1 MMQSNRLSGKVAV
14 ITGGASGIGRECV
27 RRFVAEG
34 AKVYIADLDT
44 QGGESLVAELRQ
56 RGGEVEFLHT
66 DVSDQRAN
74 QKLVDEA
81 IHRFGKIDIC
91 VCSAGIGSPPDPIYQ
106 LGVDDF
112 DRVMAVNLRAPFML
126 GQLVARHM
134 LEHTIAGSII
144 NMSSVGGVLAV
155 PEASAYCISKAGLG
169 MLTKVMAVTLGSHNI
184 RVNAIG
190 PGTTETPMTAPGLAQ
205 AQVQDLIRQRTP
217 LGRTAKPQEM
227 AAIAAFLA
235 SDEAS
240 YITGQ
245 TIYADGGRLALNYTM
260 PVDVENTQI

>member
-1 MMQSNRLSGKVAV
+1 MALSQRLSGKVAV

-34 AKVYIADLDT
+34 AKVFMADLNT
-44 QGGESLVAELRQ
+44 HSGESLVEELRQ
-56 RGGEVEFLHT
+56 QGGELEFLYT
-66 DVSDQRAN
+66 DVSDQQAN
-74 QKLVDEA
+74 KKLVNEA
-81 IHRFGKIDIC
+81 TQRFGKIDIC
-91 VCSAGIGSPPDPIYQ
+91 VCSAGIGSPPDPIYD
-106 LGVDDF
+106 LEVGDF

-126 GQLVARHM
+126 GQLVARQM
-134 LEHTIAGSII
+134 LEQSIAGSII
-144 NMSSVGGVLAV
+144 NMSSVGSVLAV
-155 PEASAYCISKAGLG
+155 AEASAYCISKAGLG
-169 MLTKVMAVTLGSHNI
+169 MLTKVMAVTLGPHNI

-190 PGTTETPMTAPGLAQ
+190 PGTTETPMTAPGLALP
-205 AQVQDLIRQRTP
+205 QVQTLMRQRTP
-217 LGRTAKPQEM
+217 LGRTAKPEEM

-260 PVDVENTQI
+260 PVDGENTQK